1 MSDFTLNVT
10 ASEPFAD
17 NAPITRAMLRNAS
30 VPIVTATGS
39 VGSEFIQSG
48 AITNAKVSA
57 TASEAIAH
65 TKIAVPEGSL
75 VIGGTNNIG
84 SELEPTSNLA
94 GNGVDGNVKLLADT
108 GTKYEALVTSLSST
122 GGHVGVQK
130 HTENNVNTLKLV
142 LNTGVITGAHVSTTG
157 FYDGNSITKNQ
168 SSGKLEIADGG
179 VHHQKLY
186 AYKDSNGDPKSG
198 FLTYGSG
205 GAAYIV
211 QASAANQIAVTS
223 AANGNPELRTFDKE
237 VDLSHFTVGSDNHQ
251 WKRVP
256 HGLTNASGSSGVCP
270 TSVSFYLECTNH
282 DDAHGYA
289 VGDRIYE
296 PKDRGGDPN
305 NGFNVTADKT
315 YVIAHVQAGG
325 HIQLPKKCGGT
336 ANVLDTDGNPTGNT
350 HTGTSGTTFV
360 FATHMDDFKVVVRV
374 CG

>member
-1 MSDFTLNVT
+1 MSNFTLNVT

-130 HTENNVNTLKLV
+130 YTADNGVNTLKLV
-142 LNTGVITGAHVSTTG
+142 LNTGVITAAHVSTTG
-157 FYDGNSITKNQ
+157 FYDGNSITKNS

-186 AYKDSNGDPKSG
+186 PYKNAAGTQMPG
-198 FLTYGSG
+198 FLVYGAS
-205 GAAYIV
+205 GAATV
-211 QASAANQIAVTS
+211 LEAKTDPCVPVTVSASGTPVTKVYRKYV
-223 AANGNPELRTFDKE
+223 NLGKFDH
-237 VDLSHFTVGSDNHQ
+237 SI
-251 WKRVP
+251 
-256 HGLTNASGSSGVCP
+256 SGSSQNGSGRIRGLHGIGTGSTVP
-270 TSVSFYLECTNH
+270 NHVSIVLACTNTNTST
-282 DDAHGYA
+282 HGYTS
-289 VGDRIYE
+289 GDRLYVGGRGDHYNGGMTPFADGQYVGVFIHTSSHIE
-296 PKDRGGDPN
+296 IPKKYGGDSPDSSTHS
-305 NGFNVTADKT
+305 GHGETAVEWSD
-315 YVIAHVQAGG
+315 VEQ
-325 HIQLPKKCGGT
+325 
-336 ANVLDTDGNPTGNT
+336 
-350 HTGTSGTTFV
+350 
-360 FATHMDDFKVVVRV
+360 DFDVVAVV
-374 CG
+374 SE